1 MDLKW
6 RRNDCRFTIHNW
18 LDHIHKD
25 TLRLHY
31 FLQNTST
38 HDCLTAAYHAVI
50 SGIRFVA
57 DVSATDLRQT
67 VALSHDSAVLK
78 KTLQATLHFW
88 HVFKNNKKRGILN
101 VLLKEKYMLIINQWL
116 STHTTR
122 LTENTCMSATHLW
135 PHTPQPHQKCIF
147 NNWHLK
153 AHKSSLLSITRKQMC
168 SALVWNYAELI
179 LLLLEE

>member
-25 TLRLHY
+25 TLRLSLKHERSRLPY
-31 FLQNTST
+31 GGISRSYLRHSVCSRRLRHRPQTDSRS
-38 HDCLTAAYHAVI
+38 LTWF
-50 SGIRFVA
+50 SC
-57 DVSATDLRQT
+57 
-67 VALSHDSAVLK
+67 LK
-78 KTLQATLHFW
+78 KPYRQHCIFDTFSKTT
-88 HVFKNNKKRGILN
+88 KKKGILN

-153 AHKSSLLSITRKQMC
+153 AHKSSLLSITQH
-168 SALVWNYAELI
+168 Y
-179 LLLLEE
+179 

>member
-1 MDLKW
+1 MDLKRW
-6 RRNDCRFTIHNW
+6 RNDCRFTIHNW

-31 FLQNTST
+31 FLQSTST

-67 VALSHDSAVLK
+67 VAPSHDSAVLK
-78 KTLQATLHFW
+78 NLTGNIAFLTRFQKQQ
-88 HVFKNNKKRGILN
+88 KRGILN

-153 AHKSSLLSITRKQMC
+153 AHKSSLLSITQH
-168 SALVWNYAELI
+168 Y
-179 LLLLEE
+179 

>member
-1 MDLKW
+1 MDGPEMTEKWLQVHNPQLTWSHTQRHTQTSLLSLKHEHSRLPYGGIS
-6 RRNDCRFTIHNW
+6 RRY
-18 LDHIHKD
+18 
-25 TLRLHY
+25 LRHSVCSRRLRHRP
-31 FLQNTST
+31 QTDSRS
-38 HDCLTAAYHAVI
+38 LTWF
-50 SGIRFVA
+50 SC
-57 DVSATDLRQT
+57 
-67 VALSHDSAVLK
+67 LK

-88 HVFKNNKKRGILN
+88 HVFKNNNKKGNLN

-153 AHKSSLLSITRKQMC
+153 AHKSSLLSITQH
-168 SALVWNYAELI
+168 Y
-179 LLLLEE
+179 